1 MGTALAQSVARSEVG
16 AMAVLARALTYGS
29 VFVAFAL
36 VWLPSRMLAWS
47 GAARP
52 GELGPAQWVGGALV
66 LLGIVPMAWSFFAF
80 VFRGKG
86 TPAPFDP
93 PRALVVSGPYR
104 FVRNPM
110 YLGAMTSLLGAAIHY
125 ASPALFAY
133 LAAFV
138 VWAHLFVVLYE
149 EPGLRRTFGPAYK
162 AYASE
167 VRRWLPRRPGR
178 DGRGHAA

>member
-1 MGTALAQSVARSEVG
+1 MGRARPSPWPT
-16 AMAVLARALTYGS
+16 LARALTYGS
-29 VFVAFAL
+29 AFVALVL
-36 VWLPSRMLAWS
+36 VWLPGRMLTWS
-47 GAARP
+47 GVSRP
-52 GELGPAQWVGGALV
+52 ETVGPAQWAGGALV